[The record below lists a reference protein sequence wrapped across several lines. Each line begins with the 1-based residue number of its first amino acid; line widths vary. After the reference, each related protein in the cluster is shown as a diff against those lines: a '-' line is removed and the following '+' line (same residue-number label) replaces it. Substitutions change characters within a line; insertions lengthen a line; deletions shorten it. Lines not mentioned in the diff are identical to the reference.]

1 MAWVEVPVQ
10 DVERSNLINFLALY
24 EGKPWRKHSMYRALR
39 TFWKWASRT
48 FDIAN
53 PMQDR
58 WGNATIDPPRVP
70 NDILHTQTPESVAAL
85 LKATE
90 SPRDK
95 TLIALLAD
103 SGARRSELASIQVAD
118 VDLVRCRIKVMGK
131 GNKEGWLVFGEGT
144 LSLLN
149 AYIAQDHPV
158 GSLFGLNAQGL
169 QTFFRRLEARTGIKA
184 SPHSFRRGFA
194 TELRRKGV
202 SELDI
207 AQLGRWS
214 SLEMVRRYTKA
225 YSFDDA
231 ASRYQ
236 PMVKKREQL

>member
-1 MAWVEVPVQ
+1 M
-10 DVERSNLINFLALY
+10 
-24 EGKPWRKHSMYRALR
+24 
-39 TFWKWASRT
+39 
-48 FDIAN
+48 
-53 PMQDR
+53 
-58 WGNATIDPPRVP
+58 
-70 NDILHTQTPESVAAL
+70 
-85 LKATE
+85 
-90 SPRDK
+90 
-95 TLIALLAD
+95 
-103 SGARRSELASIQVAD
+103 
-118 VDLVRCRIKVMGK
+118 
-131 GNKEGWLVFGEGT
+131 FGDGT

-149 AYIAQDHPV
+149 AYIAQDHPT
-158 GSLFGLNAQGL
+158 GSLFGLNAQGI

-231 ASRYQ
+231 AIRYR
-236 PMVKKREQL
+236 PMVE